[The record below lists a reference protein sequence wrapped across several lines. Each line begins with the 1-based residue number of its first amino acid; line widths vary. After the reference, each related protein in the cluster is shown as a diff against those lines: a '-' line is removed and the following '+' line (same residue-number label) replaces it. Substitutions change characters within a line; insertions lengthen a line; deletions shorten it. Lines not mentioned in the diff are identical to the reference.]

1 MTLSDEYK
9 IVRPPSVAEI
19 LAARNRTSHED
30 VARQAPAPLVAENA
44 AGATVRAPLSAGA
57 SALAARLASTRPAS
71 AAVIASVA
79 AAAPVVVR
87 EQPAALAT
95 PTLLLA
101 DKREDDSAAAVLA
114 AKSHQTSDKAA
125 PTLLRRRP
133 LPRPFPST
141 APANPSTEGN
151 GWQRQRSAETAA
163 AAVNARRRSGIEFDT
178 HSSGVSP
185 DDLLRSVMTTLN
197 DLVSARRN
205 QARVLD
211 RGGAASPELALAGVE
226 IDAELIRLRAY
237 IAALS
242 STSSSWVEEN
252 TMLTD
257 SSMEARGAVLSLL
270 REGLA

>member
-30 VARQAPAPLVAENA
+30 AARQSPVPLVAENA
-44 AGATVRAPLSAGA
+44 AGATVSAPLSAGA
-57 SALAARLASTRPAS
+57 SALAARLASTLPPPAAVTAS
-71 AAVIASVA
+71 AADTPVA
-79 AAAPVVVR
+79 VR
-87 EQPAALAT
+87 QQPATLAT

-114 AKSHQTSDKAA
+114 ARSHQTSDKAA

-151 GWQRQRSAETAA
+151 GWQRQRSAESAA
-163 AAVNARRRSGIEFDT
+163 VTVNARRRSGIEFDAK
-178 HSSGVSP
+178 SSGVSP
-185 DDLLRSVMTTLN
+185 DDLLQSVMTTLN
-197 DLVSARRN
+197 DLVCARRN
-205 QARVLD
+205 QARVLA

-237 IAALS
+237 VAALS
-242 STSSSWVEEN
+242 STSSSWVEEH

-257 SSMEARGAVLSLL
+257 NSMEARGAVLSLL
-270 REGLA
+270 REDLA